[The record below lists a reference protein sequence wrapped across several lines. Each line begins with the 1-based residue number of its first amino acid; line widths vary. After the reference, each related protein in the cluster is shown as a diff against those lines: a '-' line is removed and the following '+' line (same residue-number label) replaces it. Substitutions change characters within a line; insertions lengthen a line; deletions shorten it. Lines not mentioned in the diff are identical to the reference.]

1 MRALVI
7 DGYNVIFRTS
17 YLCAIADKDL
27 MQARNDVTKIARQ
40 YQKKIGG
47 IDKLKVVFDGQDKYR
62 DRNTCP
68 YQKYSGTGQGD
79 TEIIRTIEQFAI
91 KYNVSVVSND
101 NFVKNNARAHSASVI
116 KVEQFL
122 NTVGNNEGAKNFS
135 PLQKTEKPDKK
146 ISTKQANKINKD
158 LMKEWGL

>member
-17 YLCAIADKDL
+17 YLGAMADKDL
-27 MQARNDVTKIARQ
+27 MKARNVVTKIARQ
-40 YQKKIGG
+40 YQQKIGG
-47 IDKLKVVFDGQDKYR
+47 IDKIKVVFDGQDKYKGMS
-62 DRNTCP
+62 TCP

-101 NFVKNNARAHSASVI
+101 NFVKNNARAHGASVI
-116 KVEQFL
+116 TTEEFL
-122 NTVGNNEGAKNFS
+122 NIVGAGPRACPKQKNIS
-135 PLQKTEKPDKK
+135 DKK
-146 ISTKQANKINKD
+146 ISSAKANKINKD